1 MRLNMPLAD
10 PVLLAMDRFVGLNWP
25 SFIRLIDG
33 SAILSETLRHSYNSA
48 FLQLALVPP
57 AVSALGHSSRGFRT
71 VYCYVLLCVMA
82 TTVAT
87 FFPSVGAYGGY
98 NFDTAT
104 LTNVDASNGFGFL
117 TGFEGVRTDPN
128 FVLGAKTASGIVTF
142 PSVHAGVAALMAWAA
157 WPTALRYPV
166 LALNFLMA
174 VATVSHGAHYFVDI
188 PAGLVVAVIAIRMS
202 RLSFARSPLSE
213 QSFSASLTSGSCVA
227 TARRAKTF
235 K

>member
-1 MRLNMPLAD
+1 
-10 PVLLAMDRFVGLNWP
+10 
-25 SFIRLIDG
+25 
-33 SAILSETLRHSYNSA
+33 
-48 FLQLALVPP
+48 
-57 AVSALGHSSRGFRT
+57 
-71 VYCYVLLCVMA
+71 MA

-117 TGFEGVRTDPN
+117 TGLEGVRTDPN
-128 FVLGAKTASGIVTF
+128 FVLGPKTASGIVTF

-157 WPTALRYPV
+157 WPSALRYPV

-188 PAGLVVAVIAIRMS
+188 PAGLVVAVIAIRIS
-202 RLSFARSPLSE
+202 RPSFAGSPLSE
-213 QSFSASLTSGSCVA
+213 QSFRQVLHQAHAARPHGAPRLSDNELLKESDQIVRHASMRTDCPSALPD
-227 TARRAKTF
+227 
-235 K
+235 